1 METGHNGIA
10 HDTPAHETAHIER
23 PHIDT
28 MLGAVAAKYTA
39 RLAEL
44 DHVSFDDVELDAW
57 AQSDF
62 DLTA

>member
-1 METGHNGIA
+1 METSHNGIA
-10 HDTPAHETAHIER
+10 HDTLAHETAHIDR

-39 RLAEL
+39 RLAAL
-44 DHVSFDDVELDAW
+44 DHVSFDDIELDAW

-62 DLTA
+62 DLAA